1 MKRVT
6 VALLALAICASL
18 AACGGQNSSSS
29 SVPSSTT
36 ESSSSEVS
44 SSVPESSS
52 SAVDSEAPDSS
63 SGQTPVDSTP
73 SEVEASAK
81 GVVDAIENAVGIAMP
96 SEIDDTTLKDVFYID
111 PADAEEYYGKMSMT
125 NTSADHVLAVK
136 PKADKKDAVKQSLEK
151 RLQDVRSSFEQYL
164 PEQYE
169 KSQKGQVY
177 ERGDYLFLLIL
188 GESTDTFDADMQKT
202 LDIIDATF

>member
-1 MKRVT
+1 MKRIT

-44 SSVPESSS
+44 SSAPESSS
-52 SAVDSEAPDSS
+52 TVDSEVIDSS
-63 SGQTPVDSTP
+63 EGQTPVDSTP
-73 SEVEASAK
+73 PVVEASAK
-81 GVVDAIENAVGIAMP
+81 GVVDAIENAVGIAM
-96 SEIDDTTLKDVFYID
+96 SAEIDDTTLKEVFYID

-125 NTSADHVLAVK
+125 NVSADHVLAVK

-188 GESTDTFDADMQKT
+188 GESTDTLDADMQKT